1 MALSPECKRSAF
13 CQRLAQALDE
23 ADYAMTGPTAATQSK
38 APYETFR
45 ECLARHLNQ
54 IQLSICAYE
63 QRTIHNNN
71 QSPFIRLPPEI
82 RQEILDLSVTDSE
95 LNHGSKL
102 GRKYRTR
109 SRVCKTM
116 HADMQLV
123 RSRWHVRRRKFLAEL
138 RAGRGEFHDY
148 IKELMTP
155 IIIGTILPNR
165 SSTKQSNRQSFYNHH
180 GSDPSREVQRQ
191 RLKSAAATSA
201 HRDSYMPS
209 RPATADK
216 RWNARRWE
224 LKSKA
229 ECDAVEEW
237 RALAQR
243 RKEELAAEKQ
253 PAWFL
258 NGIEWK
264 SRKMQHD
271 RRTKVNRRA
280 RIQGTR

>member
-1 MALSPECKRSAF
+1 MALSPECKRSTF
-13 CQRLAQALDE
+13 CQRLALALDE
-23 ADYAMTGPTAATQSK
+23 ADDAIAAQSE

-45 ECLARHLNQ
+45 ECLARHLGQ
-54 IQLSICAYE
+54 KQTSICAYE
-63 QRTIHNNN
+63 QRTIHNND
-71 QSPFIRLPPEI
+71 QSPFIRLPTEI
-82 RQEILDLSVTDSE
+82 RQEILDLSVVDNE

-123 RSRWHVRRRKFLAEL
+123 RQRWLVRRRRFLAEL
-138 RAGRGEFHDY
+138 RAERGEFHSY

-165 SSTKQSNRQSFYNHH
+165 RSTKQSNRQSFYNHH

-191 RLKSAAATSA
+191 RLRSAATSSA
-201 HRDSYMPS
+201 HRNRYMPS
-209 RPATADK
+209 QPVSTDK
-216 RWNARRWE
+216 RWNDRRWTP
-224 LKSKA
+224 KSKA
-229 ECDAVEEW
+229 ERDAVEEW
-237 RALAQR
+237 RTLAQR

-271 RRTKVNRRA
+271 RRMKINRRA

>member
-23 ADYAMTGPTAATQSK
+23 ADYAIMTGPTAATQSK
-38 APYETFR
+38 APSETFR
-45 ECLARHLNQ
+45 ECLARHLGQ
-54 IQLSICAYE
+54 KQTSICAYE
-63 QRTIHNNN
+63 QRTIHNND

-82 RQEILDLSVTDSE
+82 RQEILDLSVTDNE

-102 GRKYRTR
+102 HRKYRTR

-116 HADMQLV
+116 HADMQFV
-123 RSRWHVRRRKFLAEL
+123 RPRWLARKQKLLAEL
-138 RAGRGEFHDY
+138 RAERGEFHSY

-155 IIIGTILPNR
+155 ILTSTILSNR
-165 SSTKQSNRQSFYNHH
+165 RKQSNRQSFNNHH
-180 GSDPSREVQRQ
+180 GSDSSREVQRQ
-191 RLKSAAATSA
+191 RLKSAATSSA
-201 HRDSYMPS
+201 YRNRYMPDQPVS
-209 RPATADK
+209 TDK
-216 RWNARRWE
+216 RWNERRWQP
-224 LKSKA
+224 KSEA
-229 ECDAVEEW
+229 ERDAVQEW
-237 RALAQR
+237 RTLAQR

-271 RRTKVNRRA
+271 RRMKINRRA